1 VSQGR
6 ITETFGE
13 HEHPVLKGIKIK
25 NNGVD
30 IATQKGAES
39 ASVFEGEVTGVV
51 SIPGSGKAVIVR
63 HGEFLTVY
71 SNLSEVSVQKGD
83 KVRTRQSIGRVGES
97 DEGTPELHFEV
108 WKGNQL
114 LNPQQ
119 WLIRR

>member
-1 VSQGR
+1 MPVVKLT
-6 ITETFGE
+6 IVI
-13 HEHPVLKGIKIK
+13 VLKGIKIK

-71 SNLSEVSVQKGD
+71 ANLSEVSVQKGD
-83 KVRTRQSIGRVGES
+83 KVRTRQSIGRVGDS

-119 WLIRR
+119 WLLRR